1 MSTRAIRAQASSA
14 HEAMVGLRRIGAALA
29 LAGAASI
36 LTGGTPAAGQ
46 DLEAAARGAEGSV
59 QLSYPA
65 ADNVCGAGDGVLIQ
79 EPDGSTMFVSG
90 RATSRDWRRWRE
102 GRLPCETGDVTVRM
116 RRDSGGWADVR
127 LAVGAPAS
135 DADGVRD
142 LGYVTGQAAADFL
155 LAAARASDSRSSH
168 DLVLAAAIAGDAEIW
183 PELLDMAR
191 DRALNTRTRQAALHW
206 LGRRAAREAVAGL
219 GGIVRDRTEDD
230 EIRETAVFALSQLP
244 DDQAIP
250 LLIEVVRTMDEPRVV
265 NRALFWLA
273 EFDDPR
279 AVGLFEEILTPAS
292 ARPPDG
298 GNGVRR

>member
-1 MSTRAIRAQASSA
+1 MSTRAIRAHDGIS
-14 HEAMVGLRRIGAALA
+14 GLRWIGVALA
-29 LAGAASI
+29 LAGAVSI
-36 LTGGTPAAGQ
+36 VAGATPLAGQ
-46 DLEAAARGAEGSV
+46 DLEAAARSAEGSV
-59 QLSYPA
+59 QLAYPA

-79 EPDGSTMFVSG
+79 EPDGSTMFISG
-90 RATSRDWRRWRE
+90 RATTREWRRWRE

-116 RRDSGGWADVR
+116 RRDGDGWTDVR
-127 LAVGAPAS
+127 LAVGEPAS
-135 DADGVRD
+135 TAAGARD

-155 LAAARASDSRSSH
+155 LAAARTSDRRSSH

-191 DRALNTRTRQAALHW
+191 DRSLNTRTRQAALHW
-206 LGRRAAREAVAGL
+206 LGRRAARQAVAGL
-219 GGIVRDRTEDD
+219 GGIIRDRTEDD

-279 AVGLFEEILTPAS
+279 AVGLFEEILSGPG
-292 ARPPDG
+292 R
-298 GNGVRR
+298 